1 MKSWKE
7 TNQPLKMKNL
17 VFNNSSSSSGICNLT
32 NDTSAT
38 RANSGSVASFPRH
51 SAQETLIFVTIYS
64 LLSFLV
70 ILGNS
75 LIIFVFTRNNKLR
88 TATNMFFA
96 SLAVSDFIVGAIS
109 IPCWMYI
116 LLYDLNHTS
125 QSAAN
130 LQFRKAYTFFDVC
143 SALTSI
149 AHLTIISIER
159 NIAISKPLRHRV
171 MPRCYYYCAIA
182 ATWVYGFA
190 IASIFISDFKL
201 AKWRKYKGLLSTM
214 AGFFLPLL
222 IIICMYANIY
232 KNVKLFNIRR
242 RSYSISS
249 LQRKAHHEQTTA
261 KTVLIVTG
269 FFVLSWLPFF
279 TLSVLFIFWP
289 QYIPRGT
296 NLMHLLDF
304 VKLLHYSNSAINPL
318 VYTYRILEVRSTL
331 IKVMAPCLVQTD
343 VPSVR
348 SLPVPLAVQKSPPFG
363 PAKLRHSANGRDV
376 NL

>member
-1 MKSWKE
+1 ME
-7 TNQPLKMKNL
+7 NL
-17 VFNNSSSSSGICNLT
+17 VFNNSSSSNGICNIT
-32 NDTSAT
+32 NDTSPP
-38 RANSGSVASFPRH
+38 RSSSGSMASFPRH

-64 LLSFLV
+64 LLSFFI

-75 LIIFVFTRNNKLR
+75 LIIIVFRRNSKLR
-88 TATNMFFA
+88 TATNLFFV
-96 SLAVSDFIVGAIS
+96 SLAVSDLVVGAIS

-116 LLYDLNHTS
+116 LLYDLNHPT
-125 QSAAN
+125 QSALN
-130 LQFRKAYTFFDVC
+130 LQFRKVYTFLDVC

-182 ATWVYGFA
+182 ATWTYGLV
-190 IASIFISDFKL
+190 IAGIFVSDFKL
-201 AKWRKYKGLLSTM
+201 AMWKKYRGLLSTI

-232 KNVKLFNIRR
+232 KSVKLFSIRR

-249 LQRKAHHEQTTA
+249 LQRKVHHERTTA
-261 KTVLIVTG
+261 KTVLIVTSL
-269 FFVLSWLPFF
+269 FVLSWLPFF

-289 QYIPRGT
+289 HYLPRGT
-296 NLMHLLDF
+296 SLIHLLDF

-318 VYTYRILEVRSTL
+318 VYTYRIFEVRTTL
-331 IKVMAPCLVQTD
+331 MRIVAPCRVQTD
-343 VPSVR
+343 VPSAR
-348 SLPVPLAVQKSPPFG
+348 SLPVPLAVQMSAPFG
-363 PAKLRHSANGRDV
+363 PTKLRQSLSRARVGSANCQDV

>member
-1 MKSWKE
+1 
-7 TNQPLKMKNL
+7 MKNL

-32 NDTSAT
+32 NDTSPTRSTSGPVAT
-38 RANSGSVASFPRH
+38 FPRH

-75 LIIFVFTRNNKLR
+75 LIIIVFTRNSKLR
-88 TATNMFFA
+88 TATNMFFV

-125 QSAAN
+125 QSAVN
-130 LQFRKAYTFFDVC
+130 LQFRKVFKFLDVC

-149 AHLTIISIER
+149 AHLTIISIDR

-171 MPRCYYYCAIA
+171 MRRYHYYCAIA
-182 ATWVYGFA
+182 ATWAYGLAVAGIFA
-190 IASIFISDFKL
+190 NDFKF
-201 AKWRKYKGLLSTM
+201 AMWRKYKGLFSAI

-232 KNVKLFNIRR
+232 KSVKQFNIRR

-249 LQRKAHHEQTTA
+249 LQRKVHHEQTTA

-269 FFVLSWLPFF
+269 LFLLSWLPFF

-289 QYIPRGT
+289 SYLPHGT

-318 VYTYRILEVRSTL
+318 VYTYRISEVRSTL
-331 IKVMAPCLVQTD
+331 MQLIAPCLVQTD
-343 VPSVR
+343 APSAR
-348 SLPVPLAVQKSPPFG
+348 SLPVPLVVQKSPPFG
-363 PAKLRHSANGRDV
+363 PEKLRHSFSKARVGSVNGRDV
-376 NL
+376 NF

>member
-1 MKSWKE
+1 
-7 TNQPLKMKNL
+7 MKNL
-17 VFNNSSSSSGICNLT
+17 FVNISSSSNGICNLT
-32 NDTSAT
+32 NDTSPT
-38 RANSGSVASFPRH
+38 RSTLGHMASIPRH

-64 LLSFLV
+64 VLSFLV

-75 LIIFVFTRNNKLR
+75 LIIIVFTRNDKLR
-88 TATNMFFA
+88 TATNMFFV

-125 QSAAN
+125 QSAVN
-130 LQFRKAYTFFDVC
+130 LQFRKVYTFLDVC

-159 NIAISKPLRHRV
+159 NIAISKPLRHRL
-171 MPRCYYYCAIA
+171 MRRCHYYCAIA
-182 ATWVYGFA
+182 ATWAYGLV
-190 IASIFISDFKL
+190 IASIFVSDFKV
-201 AKWRKYKGLLSTM
+201 AMWRKYKGLLSTIG
-214 AGFFLPLL
+214 GFFLPLL
-222 IIICMYANIY
+222 IIICMYANVY
-232 KNVKLFNIRR
+232 KSVKLFNIRR
-242 RSYSISS
+242 RAYSISS
-249 LQRKAHHEQTTA
+249 LQRKVHHERTTA

-269 FFVLSWLPFF
+269 LFVLSWLPFF

-289 QYIPRGT
+289 GYLPRGT
-296 NLMHLLDF
+296 NLMHLVDF

-318 VYTYRILEVRSTL
+318 VYTYRIPQVRRTL
-331 IKVMAPCLVQTD
+331 MRIIAPCLVQTD

-348 SLPVPLAVQKSPPFG
+348 SLPVPLAVQKSPPKG
-363 PAKLRHSANGRDV
+363 PQNLRHSLSKACVDFVNGRDV

>member
-1 MKSWKE
+1 MKH
-7 TNQPLKMKNL
+7 LF
-17 VFNNSSSSSGICNLT
+17 FNISSSSNGLCNLT
-32 NDTSAT
+32 NGTLPT
-38 RANSGSVASFPRH
+38 RSTSVASFPRH

-75 LIIFVFTRNNKLR
+75 LIIMVFTRNDKLR
-88 TATNMFFA
+88 TATNMFFV

-116 LLYDLNHTS
+116 LLYDLNNTS
-125 QSAAN
+125 QSAVN
-130 LQFRKAYTFFDVC
+130 LQFRKVYKFLDVC

-171 MPRCYYYCAIA
+171 MRRYHYYCAIA
-182 ATWVYGFA
+182 ATWAYGLI
-190 IASIFISDFKL
+190 IAGVFVSDFKV
-201 AKWRKYKGLLSTM
+201 AMWRRYKGLLSTI

-222 IIICMYANIY
+222 VIIFMYANIY
-232 KNVKLFNIRR
+232 KSVKLFNIRR

-249 LQRKAHHEQTTA
+249 LQRKVHLERTTA

-269 FFVLSWLPFF
+269 LFVLSWLPFF
-279 TLSVLFIFWP
+279 TLSVLFIFRP
-289 QYIPRGT
+289 SYLPRGT
-296 NLMHLLDF
+296 NLMHLVDF

-318 VYTYRILEVRSTL
+318 VYTYRIAEVRSTL
-331 IKVMAPCLVQTD
+331 MRIIAPCLVQTD
-343 VPSVR
+343 VPSAR
-348 SLPVPLAVQKSPPFG
+348 SLPVPLAVQKSPPKG
-363 PAKLRHSANGRDV
+363 PRKLHHCFAKACVDSVNGRDV